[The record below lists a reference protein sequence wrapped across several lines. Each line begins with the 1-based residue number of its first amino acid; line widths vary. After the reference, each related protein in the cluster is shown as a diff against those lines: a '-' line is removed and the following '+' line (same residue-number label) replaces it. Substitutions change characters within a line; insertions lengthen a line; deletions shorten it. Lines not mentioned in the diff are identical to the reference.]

1 MPLIDYMK
9 YLDRSCEIGFSA
21 PYQWTGGP
29 RDRNQE
35 TTTSK
40 NLFKLSVILLAYQFV
55 GIITYFYLFG
65 RTEKDAVRFVTGLS
79 EMCGSLMLVCVAC
92 TNVWALTKNR
102 PYIQAV
108 FGELHVM
115 YPEPKDDRYRTQH
128 YLDVALFT
136 MKYQY
141 ILYTIFYLYYNG
153 APLLLLL
160 WEYLMDR
167 QNMSYRTQTNM
178 WFPWKVKGSAFG
190 FGLAISVQ
198 AFASVVG
205 VAYSLKSLN
214 IVCIFTYQLKLHCD
228 ALASQLLRLDSR
240 LPGSYQELRILI
252 TYHCRIFDIGE
263 QVNQI
268 LNSYFLSS
276 LIFSTIAICMTS
288 VAVLLLDFASAF
300 KYISGL
306 VAFVLYHF
314 VICYMG
320 TAVTAAVSNLFN
332 YIIGLG
338 IKFLY
343 IERSI

>member
-1 MPLIDYMK
+1 
-9 YLDRSCEIGFSA
+9 
-21 PYQWTGGP
+21 
-29 RDRNQE
+29 
-35 TTTSK
+35 
-40 NLFKLSVILLAYQFV
+40 
-55 GIITYFYLFG
+55 
-65 RTEKDAVRFVTGLS
+65 
-79 EMCGSLMLVCVAC
+79 
-92 TNVWALTKNR
+92 
-102 PYIQAV
+102 
-108 FGELHVM
+108 
-115 YPEPKDDRYRTQH
+115 
-128 YLDVALFT
+128 
-136 MKYQY
+136 
-141 ILYTIFYLYYNG
+141 
-153 APLLLLL
+153 
-160 WEYLMDR
+160 
-167 QNMSYRTQTNM
+167 M

-338 IKFLY
+338 ILILY

>member
-1 MPLIDYMK
+1 
-9 YLDRSCEIGFSA
+9 
-21 PYQWTGGP
+21 
-29 RDRNQE
+29 
-35 TTTSK
+35 
-40 NLFKLSVILLAYQFV
+40 
-55 GIITYFYLFG
+55 
-65 RTEKDAVRFVTGLS
+65 
-79 EMCGSLMLVCVAC
+79 MLVCVAC

-102 PYIQAV
+102 PYIQEV

-115 YPEPKDDRYRTQH
+115 YPNPKDNRYRTQH
-128 YLDVALFT
+128 YQDVALFT

-178 WFPWKVKGSAFG
+178 WFPWKVKGSAIG

-198 AFASVVG
+198 ALASVVG

-288 VAVLLLDFASAF
+288 VAVVNAKAGRGSATLSMAYAGAHFVDSMLRGIEGQEGVVECAFVASELTDAPFFASPLEL
-300 KYISGL
+300 G
-306 VAFVLYHF
+306 
-314 VICYMG
+314 
-320 TAVTAAVSNLFN
+320 ND
-332 YIIGLG
+332 G
-338 IKFLY
+338 IKRYLPLPQMSDSEKEALEKLLPVLRQNSEEGIQFAKNYLKEKSVSP
-343 IERSI
+343 IPAALP